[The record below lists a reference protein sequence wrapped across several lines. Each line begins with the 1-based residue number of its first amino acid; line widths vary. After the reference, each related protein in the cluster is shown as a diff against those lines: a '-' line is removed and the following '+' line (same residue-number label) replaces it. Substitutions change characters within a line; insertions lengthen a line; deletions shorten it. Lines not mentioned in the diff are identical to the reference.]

1 MSDYGTHPTRYGNLN
16 DDVLYSMY
24 RESVYNTLNE
34 DEKLDLLQET
44 VNRDALER
52 GEVGTPLVQFADLPS
67 DKAGIAANGV
77 IQINY
82 DMAVNGVQMTKYNG
96 QVISHPIE
104 DYNIQ
109 ALNTAIHENI
119 HCFQDQVIDGTVS
132 IKDDHL
138 TAEYRANDCTLNVL
152 WQNGHLQIGS
162 QYLTGETSGGYYM
175 YYFQATERDAHLTAE
190 KKTDAIL
197 QGVTAQYGSE
207 PSFQAYGRSVEAT
220 GYQATEQEAV
230 RLFQNENFVKD
241 LNQTLQ
247 NYYYGTNISVDA
259 ATESA
264 VKTEMIE
271 SYRHIQEQLDK
282 ENRASVQE
290 TNKISFDPN
299 PMSVEEYNHSLED
312 PVYIDYAQDQSV
324 QAEVDNDNSAAVE
337 DNGIEAD
344 CEDSLGF

>member
-1 MSDYGTHPTRYGNLN
+1 MSDYGTHPTRYGNL
-16 DDVLYSMY
+16 DDDLLYSLY

-82 DMAVNGVQMTKYNG
+82 DMAVSGVQMTKYNE
-96 QVISHPIE
+96 QLISHPID

-109 ALNTAIHENI
+109 ALNTAIHENV

-132 IKDDHL
+132 IKNDHL

-162 QYLTGETSGGYYM
+162 QYLTGETPGGYYM

-197 QGVTAQYGSE
+197 QRITVKYGSE
-207 PSFQAYGRSVEAT
+207 PSFQAYERSVEAE

-247 NYYYGTNISVDA
+247 NYYYGTGIPVDA
-259 ATESA
+259 EMESA

-271 SYRHIQEQLDK
+271 SYRHMQEQLDE
-282 ENRASVQE
+282 ENRACIYQ
-290 TNKISFDPN
+290 
-299 PMSVEEYNHSLED
+299 
-312 PVYIDYAQDQSV
+312 AQDPSV
-324 QAEVDNDNSAAVE
+324 QADVDNISEQTSDDLYCNDVGFSENDVYISTDNDNSAAVA
-337 DNGIEAD
+337 DNGIESD
-344 CEDSLGF
+344 CEDSLDI

>member
-52 GEVGTPLVQFADLPS
+52 GEVGTPLVQFAALPFNES
-67 DKAGIAANGV
+67 GKAVNGV

-82 DMAVNGVQMTKYNG
+82 DMAVNGVQMTKYNE
-96 QVISHPIE
+96 QLISHPID

-109 ALNTAIHENI
+109 TLNTVIHENV
-119 HCFQDQVIDGTVS
+119 HCFQDQVIDGTIS
-132 IKDDHL
+132 NKDDYL
-138 TAEYRANDCTLNVL
+138 TAEYRANDFTPNIL
-152 WQNGHLQIGS
+152 WENGNLRIGS
-162 QYLTGETSGGYYM
+162 QYLTGETPGGYYM
-175 YYFQATERDAHLTAE
+175 YYFQATERDAHLIAE

-197 QGVTAQYGSE
+197 QGVTAKYGSE
-207 PSFQAYGRSVEAT
+207 PSFQAYERSVEAK

-247 NYYYGTNISVDA
+247 NYYYGTNIPVDA

-271 SYRHIQEQLDK
+271 SYQHMQEQLD
-282 ENRASVQE
+282 EGNTA
-290 TNKISFDPN
+290 
-299 PMSVEEYNHSLED
+299 
-312 PVYIDYAQDQSV
+312 YIYQVQDQSV
-324 QAEVDNDNSAAVE
+324 QAEVDNDNSATVE

>member
-1 MSDYGTHPTRYGNLN
+1 MSDYGSHPTRYGNLN

-96 QVISHPIE
+96 QEISHPIE

-197 QGVTAQYGSE
+197 QGVITQYGSE

-220 GYQATEQEAV
+220 GYQATKQEAV

-247 NYYYGTNISVDA
+247 NYYYGTNIPVDA
-259 ATESA
+259 ATESV

-282 ENRASVQE
+282 EKRASVQE

-312 PVYIDYAQDQSV
+312 PVYIDYAQAQSV
-324 QAEVDNDNSAAVE
+324 QAEVDNDNSATVE
-337 DNGIEAD
+337 DNGIESG
-344 CEDSLGF
+344 CEDSLDI

>member
-52 GEVGTPLVQFADLPS
+52 SEVGTPLVQFAALPS

-82 DMAVNGVQMTKYNG
+82 DMAVNGVQMIKYNE
-96 QVISHPIE
+96 QVISHLID

-109 ALNTAIHENI
+109 ALNTAIHENV
-119 HCFQDQVIDGTVS
+119 HCFRDQVIDGTIS
-132 IKDDHL
+132 IKDNHL

-152 WQNGHLQIGS
+152 WENGNLRIGS
-162 QYLTGETSGGYYM
+162 QYLTGETPGGYYL
-175 YYFQATERDAHLTAE
+175 YYFQATERDAHLIAE

-197 QGVTAQYGSE
+197 QGVTAKYGSE
-207 PSFQAYGRSVEAT
+207 PSFQAYERSVEAK

-247 NYYYGTNISVDA
+247 NYYYGTNIPVDA

-271 SYRHIQEQLDK
+271 SYQHMQEQLD
-282 ENRASVQE
+282 EG
-290 TNKISFDPN
+290 N
-299 PMSVEEYNHSLED
+299 PA
-312 PVYIDYAQDQSV
+312 YIYQAQDQSV
-324 QAEVDNDNSAAVE
+324 QAEVDNDNSATVE

-344 CEDSLGF
+344 CEDSLDF

>member
-1 MSDYGTHPTRYGNLN
+1 MSDYGTHPTRYTNLN

-67 DKAGIAANGV
+67 DEAGNAANGV

-82 DMAVNGVQMTKYNG
+82 DMAVNGVQMTKYDEW
-96 QVISHPIE
+96 VISYSID

-109 ALNTAIHENI
+109 ALNTAIHENV
-119 HCFQDQVIDGTVS
+119 HCFQNQVIDGTIS
-132 IKDDHL
+132 IKDKHI
-138 TAEYRANDCTLNVL
+138 TAEYRANDFTQNIL

-162 QYLTGETSGGYYM
+162 QYLTGETPGGYYM
-175 YYFQATERDAHLTAE
+175 YYFQAKERDAHLTAE
-190 KKTDAIL
+190 KKTGAIL
-197 QGVTAQYGSE
+197 QRITAQYGSE
-207 PSFQAYGRSVEAT
+207 PSFQAYERSIEAK

-230 RLFQNENFVKD
+230 RLFQNENFVED

-247 NYYYGTNISVDA
+247 NYYYGTSIPVDA

-271 SYRHIQEQLDK
+271 SYRHMQEQLDE
-282 ENRASVQE
+282 ENRACIYQ
-290 TNKISFDPN
+290 
-299 PMSVEEYNHSLED
+299 
-312 PVYIDYAQDQSV
+312 AQDPSV
-324 QAEVDNDNSAAVE
+324 QADVDNISEQTSDDLYCNDVGFSENDVYISTDNDNSAAVA
-337 DNGIEAD
+337 DNGIESD
-344 CEDSLGF
+344 CEDSLDI